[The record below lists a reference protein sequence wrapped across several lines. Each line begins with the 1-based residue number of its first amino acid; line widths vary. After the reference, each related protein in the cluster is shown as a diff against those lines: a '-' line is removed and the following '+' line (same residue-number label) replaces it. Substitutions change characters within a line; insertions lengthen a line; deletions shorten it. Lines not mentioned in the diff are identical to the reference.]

1 MNLSLNGNNP
11 LTKAIEDFLNP
22 EPNLQNAPDQ
32 RSNRFPVRC
41 ISFLDIS
48 NNTTKIFSIKMSPG
62 HRFPVSGKQTANCI
76 FIRRTVSKYFNRF
89 FEFCV
94 TISIFSN
101 PNTSFEREQPPVPI
115 SVRLTEDCH
124 SIHLFISR
132 YSPGVR
138 PSSRLKQVRR
148 YAVE

>member
-48 NNTTKIFSIKMSPG
+48 NNTTKIFSIKMSPRP
-62 HRFPVSGKQTANCI
+62 RFRQANRKLHFHPPHCLPIFQSFFRVLRNNQHILEPKHILRTITAPCPDIWSVDRGLSQYSFVHFPIFPRCQTKLSLEAGAK
-76 FIRRTVSKYFNRF
+76 IRR
-89 FEFCV
+89 
-94 TISIFSN
+94 
-101 PNTSFEREQPPVPI
+101 
-115 SVRLTEDCH
+115 
-124 SIHLFISR
+124 
-132 YSPGVR
+132 
-138 PSSRLKQVRR
+138 
-148 YAVE
+148 

>member
-48 NNTTKIFSIKMSPG
+48 NNTTKIFSIKMSPRP
-62 HRFPVSGKQTANCI
+62 RFRQANRKLHFHPPHCLQIFQSFFRVLRNNQHILEPKHILRTITA
-76 FIRRTVSKYFNRF
+76 
-89 FEFCV
+89 
-94 TISIFSN
+94 
-101 PNTSFEREQPPVPI
+101 PVPI

-132 YSPGVR
+132 YSPGVK